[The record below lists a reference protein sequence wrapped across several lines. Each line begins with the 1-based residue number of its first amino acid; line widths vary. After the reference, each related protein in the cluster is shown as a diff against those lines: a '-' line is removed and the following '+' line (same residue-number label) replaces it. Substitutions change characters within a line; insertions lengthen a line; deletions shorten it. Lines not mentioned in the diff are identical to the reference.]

1 MTARPRPHR
10 RRDRR
15 AVAPY
20 DSLESR
26 LDRIIERSTEMIAEK
41 ARELIKRRDGEDL
54 KAKRAS

>member
-1 MTARPRPHR
+1 MTARPNPHR

-41 ARELIKRRDGEDL
+41 ARELIKRREGEDM
-54 KAKRAS
+54 KSKRAS

>member
-1 MTARPRPHR
+1 MTARPSPHR

-20 DSLESR
+20 DTLESR

-41 ARELIKRRDGEDL
+41 ARELIKRREDEDL